1 MTQQHSHTPENAQSR
16 GGGIEPEAA
25 HLRRIAQ
32 ELAGA
37 NRPITVRLAAELRRG
52 DLADRFGA
60 AVQLGR
66 LGDRE
71 SIQAL
76 RLLLESDEASD
87 WQVAVH
93 GLRSARDRSG
103 WLCLEGVAQD
113 SIRDLADSSP
123 AVHRPAALRLLT
135 MGRTKTMDRLFRA
148 IDGHSRSIPA
158 EAARHFVGVAL
169 ASLPNIESQVL
180 TLRLGYPSGH
190 GHTTAEVAAQIG
202 VSEDAA
208 RRLEAR
214 GWERVQ
220 SPRSW
225 VELNI
230 YNSAEGRHGD

>member
-1 MTQQHSHTPENAQSR
+1 VTQKHSQTSQNAQNGSR
-16 GGGIEPEAA
+16 EIEPEAD

-37 NRPITVRLAAELRRG
+37 NRPITARLAADLRRG
-52 DLADRFGA
+52 DLADRFAA

-76 RLLLESDEASD
+76 RVLLESDEPSD

-93 GLRSARDRSG
+93 GLRSARDRAG

-113 SIRDLADSSP
+113 SIAALADNSP
-123 AVHRPAALRLLT
+123 GVHRAAALRLLA

-169 ASLPNIESQVL
+169 ESLPDIESQVL
-180 TLRLGYPSGH
+180 ALRLGYPSGH
-190 GHTTAEVAAQIG
+190 GHTTAEVAARVG

-208 RRLEAR
+208 RQWEAR

-230 YNSAEGRHGD
+230 DNSPEGLDID